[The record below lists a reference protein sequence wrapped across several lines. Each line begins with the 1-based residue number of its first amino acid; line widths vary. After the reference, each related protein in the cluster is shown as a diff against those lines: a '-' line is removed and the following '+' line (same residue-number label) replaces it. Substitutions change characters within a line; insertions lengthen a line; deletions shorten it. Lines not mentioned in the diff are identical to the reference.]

1 MSIDN
6 DDYCDNDIMIMMMVI
21 VIIATVI
28 LMMAKYKQFKHRY
41 ITEMLVA
48 LPPIVVKNR
57 HD

>member
-1 MSIDN
+1 
-6 DDYCDNDIMIMMMVI
+6 MIMMMMVI
-21 VIIATVI
+21 EIIATVKP
-28 LMMAKYKQFKHRY
+28 MMTQYKQFKHRY